1 MQRQVELYH
10 DPSDAAKFN
19 LVAEL
24 MSCSWASGFGCRFFL
39 CVLSVMTA
47 IFTVLYVEG
56 SRPLELDGQAESE
69 ASASNTPIFDF
80 PIFDLDERRYEGSA
94 ESIVNSVISTS
105 MKAQGELR
113 NLESNIR
120 LEHTLQRLT
129 HVLYELDEQLE
140 GRELSTLDDDP
151 YARLVDQNAEGLFRV
166 SGSSGAED
174 TGVHARSLVVEPPHD
189 ELTLDT
195 SVTTTTTDDSQ
206 VQSALHH
213 AATTLTLSPSG
224 LVPSPDNIGLS
235 EEHVFSVRE
244 QALQMHADG
253 FSGLV
258 PENLPSGSPNA
269 ENPKLPVE
277 GPKHRPQANATEA
290 GVPQGETSIPGFSG
304 LGPVRLPS
312 GSLDVDQSIASTRT
326 EDLLDAFVQ
335 QHVPFRFRVAVD
347 ALIQRL
353 PRRLER
359 SSELVST
366 GVSTP
371 VNVEADAR
379 ARTIKAPSPEP
390 RNLGT
395 YYRRTQDKNMHR
407 SKPDSDRKSRR
418 KEARRLKSSQ
428 RNGKQYFSIAK
439 LVVWLCLV
447 FSVAV
452 LVFMNPGF
460 HRGHNPGGNH
470 PRQHA
475 HVGDAG
481 PPYVGTA
488 TLKVPP
494 AWSCERNHHYSLRSW
509 ISDLVLWASATDV
522 EAARQGAIAAMQ
534 ITGSAKELVREIP
547 PEHLAQGAWDQQ
559 TGQHITGLML
569 LVTTLARRYSP
580 LDGEA
585 QTRAVSDF
593 LNFNRLPGESIDAF
607 LVRFD
612 VLRNRAAVRGGLG
625 VNHQGLAWLL
635 LKAVGV
641 SVDQLDR
648 LLQPLNG
655 NLPQDEA
662 QLAQLLERIRRQ
674 GHLFEGSYRHPN
686 QQAGVGDPGAYNYFP
701 TFGVPRDHA
710 AHDVP
715 ADLSGGLGGSF
726 GGPGSWMPDHSSAGG
741 AAEDMGQ
748 YVAGPGAG
756 SSADGEERC
765 TACGSYFDDWE
776 FSSAT
781 DTDTGSVDEGIRA
794 YNAVEVDGESRTDA
808 NSRQNELYQDY
819 ILARR
824 RWRRYTGKPPRRY
837 RRVNFRANRHIGK
850 LRNGPYGRTYA
861 AFLPPTAF
869 AGGKGAGKTKGG
881 FHRKNPRGKDGQV
894 LKCSKC
900 GSEEHL
906 WRKCP
911 QVISKGAGKGQGLGQ
926 SSAHLAD
933 FSRPVPASLA
943 LTSPPAP
950 PRVETWHTGVA
961 SAALPGVAFHYH
973 VGSQGAA
980 SSVASHASGNRYM
993 TTLEE
998 DLARLESVSQV
1009 SSNRSRKSRRSDV
1022 GPDSPPRWSAAET
1035 ARSVAESA
1043 EAQDADNT
1051 AVEALRPGAPSPK
1064 HPPPNRRGPNADE
1077 IERNRTVVQL
1087 NSLLM
1092 AWWEADEE
1100 GSTYDTAPTGDTNNA
1115 KAYHL
1120 RTRLANDRPGL
1131 LIDPGAA

>member
-1 MQRQVELYH
+1 MRRAEAKGRDAMQRQVELYH

-69 ASASNTPIFDF
+69 ASASNTPIFD
-80 PIFDLDERRYEGSA
+80 LDERRYEGSA

-129 HVLYELDEQLE
+129 HVLDELDEQLE

-206 VQSALHH
+206 DRS
-213 AATTLTLSPSG
+213 
-224 LVPSPDNIGLS
+224 IGL
-235 EEHVFSVRE
+235 R
-244 QALQMHADG
+244 Q
-253 FSGLV
+253 
-258 PENLPSGSPNA
+258 
-269 ENPKLPVE
+269 
-277 GPKHRPQANATEA
+277 
-290 GVPQGETSIPGFSG
+290 
-304 LGPVRLPS
+304 
-312 GSLDVDQSIASTRT
+312 
-326 EDLLDAFVQ
+326 
-335 QHVPFRFRVAVD
+335 
-347 ALIQRL
+347 
-353 PRRLER
+353 
-359 SSELVST
+359 
-366 GVSTP
+366 TP
-371 VNVEADAR
+371 
-379 ARTIKAPSPEP
+379 
-390 RNLGT
+390 
-395 YYRRTQDKNMHR
+395 
-407 SKPDSDRKSRR
+407 RR
-418 KEARRLKSSQ
+418 KEARRLKSSR

-439 LVVWLCLV
+439 LV
-447 FSVAV
+447 
-452 LVFMNPGF
+452 
-460 HRGHNPGGNH
+460 
-470 PRQHA
+470 
-475 HVGDAG
+475 
-481 PPYVGTA
+481 
-488 TLKVPP
+488 
-494 AWSCERNHHYSLRSW
+494 
-509 ISDLVLWASATDV
+509 
-522 EAARQGAIAAMQ
+522 GAIAAMQ

-756 SSADGEERC
+756 SSADSEERC

-1131 LIDPGAA
+1131 LIDPGAHDNLVGERTAQRMQEIVGVKAKSLRMNRSLSVEGVGKDSQQADVAQRMALRLCSDDNKQVAGSFTAPVIAGSDLPPLLGLKSLKSFRCILDMGNNKLYLPGPAGCEIQRCPGTVAYDLKMSDSGHLILPIDARFDVSQNASSSDRSGLDFQMSCRRGDRSASPERTRARSEM